1 MQSHVSGRRTLLISE
16 VRRYFQEKL
25 IRPSAASHMLVE
37 LKVLPT
43 TKLSLEGTAL
53 SWQTFRNE
61 VFLLKLFLVD
71 PSDLTR

>member
-25 IRPSAASHMLVE
+25 IRPLAASHMLVE

-43 TKLSLEGTAL
+43 TKLSLKGTAL